1 MATYFKA
8 PLVDVDSQQQR
19 GTTSNIF
26 KVGIA
31 LVGGSCLVLM
41 SVMAMSAYNTSA
53 VEETNLITMPSLR
66 ANPMA
71 SMIRNLPGSGPF
83 KDLTLA
89 ALQDS
94 NRCPAN
100 GAPAYPRM
108 TAMMAN
114 MRGPDRAM
122 VTAAGD
128 LVGNRASDILK
139 AGQVAPLGFWDP
151 WGLST
156 VATEGRLLFYREA
169 EIKHGRVCMLAVL
182 GMLVT
187 ESGFHPLF
195 GGGIDVAS
203 VKVFE
208 QMDLAAF
215 WPAAFVQFMFA
226 AFWEE
231 KRTAFGGNGK
241 PVIEG
246 KAFGGLNPAGMD
258 VAEVFSAKGGRI
270 PGDVGFDPLGLKPKK
285 EADLLELQNKE
296 ILNGRLAMIA
306 AAGIVSQELVT
317 GQKVFR

>member
-53 VEETNLITMPSLR
+53 AESTNLISMPSLR
-66 ANPMA
+66 ATNPMA
-71 SMIRNLPGSGPF
+71 SMMIRNLPGSGPF

-182 GMLVT
+182 GILAT
-187 ESGFHPLF
+187 EGGFHPLF
-195 GGGIDVAS
+195 GGGIDVAA

-208 QMDLAAF
+208 QMDLAQF
-215 WPAAFVQFMFA
+215 WPVAFIQFMFA
-226 AFWEE
+226 AYWEE
-231 KRTAFGGNGK
+231 RRTGY
-241 PVIEG
+241 PVLEG
-246 KAFGGLNPAGMD
+246 KAFSGLNPEGAKNSD
-258 VAEVFSAKGGRI
+258 EVFAAKSGRI
-270 PGDVGFDPLGLKPKK
+270 PGDIGFDPLGLKPKK